1 MWTNAIV
8 VSWILKFYQFQ
19 DSACDRGN
27 KIFRELDVNGDGELS
42 EDEFVKGQ
50 IIWEGQQIWKSIP
63 LYFDF
68 TLVESFYSDNYVNIH
83 S

>member
-1 MWTNAIV
+1 MSQFYIIKNV
-8 VSWILKFYQFQ
+8 NQYNFCILNPEIKQFQ

-50 IIWEGQQIWKSIP
+50 I
-63 LYFDF
+63 F
-68 TLVESFYSDNYVNIH
+68 
-83 S
+83 

>member
-1 MWTNAIV
+1 MSNQAKDSFKLLWPFQNVRTLKLNVIQNV
-8 VSWILKFYQFQ
+8 KPSNFCILNPEISQFQ

-50 IIWEGQQIWKSIP
+50 II
-63 LYFDF
+63 
-68 TLVESFYSDNYVNIH
+68 
-83 S
+83 